1 MDFNFTEEQIALRD
15 LAREILEAEVT
26 PEHLKKIE
34 QGSDWYSAQL
44 WSKFAD
50 ANLLGLGIP
59 EELSGMGFGI
69 VELCLL
75 LQEVGRAVAPIPV
88 LPTLVLGALP
98 IARFGTEAQK
108 KRFLP
113 SVATGKTL
121 LSAALVD
128 ADSGDIRAPAS
139 RARHDGSGWRLD
151 GRKRFVS
158 GANRAERILVPAV
171 TDAGLGLFL
180 LDPNSDGVA
189 LSGGKTSTHEPI
201 FEVTLS
207 GARVADDDLLGGQVA
222 DPAAGASQ
230 LAWLYDCALVAISAT
245 QIGVCERALE
255 ITTQY
260 VSERQQ
266 FNAPI
271 GSFPAVQHRS
281 ADCYIDITSLRWITW
296 RAAWKLASDLDSSRD
311 ASIAKFFA
319 AEAGARVG
327 TAVQHLHG
335 GMGADRDYPIHRYFL
350 WSKSL
355 ELNLG
360 SAMPQ
365 LATLGRD
372 MARTGPQEF
381 L

>member
-1 MDFNFTEEQIALRD
+1 MDFSFTEEQIALRD

-26 PEHLKKIE
+26 PEHLKTIE
-34 QGSDWYSAQL
+34 QGKVGYSAQL
-44 WSKFAD
+44 WSKLAG

-59 EELSGMGFGI
+59 ENLSGMGFGI

-75 LQEVGRAVAPIPV
+75 LQEVGRAVAPIPA

-98 IARFGTEAQK
+98 IARFGTDAQK
-108 KRFLP
+108 ERFLP
-113 SVATGKTL
+113 SVATGETL
-121 LSAALVD
+121 LTAAWVD
-128 ADSGDIRAPAS
+128 ADSGDLRSPAT
-139 RARHDGSGWRLD
+139 RARRNGSGWRLD

-158 GANRAERILVPAV
+158 AAQSASRIVVPAV
-171 TDAGLGLFL
+171 TDTGPGLFL
-180 LDPNSDGVA
+180 LDPNADGVT

-201 FEVTLS
+201 FELAMS
-207 GARVADDDLLGGQVA
+207 GARVDDDDLLGGQIA
-222 DPAAGASQ
+222 ERAESAAQ
-230 LAWLYDCALVAISAT
+230 FAWLCDCALVAISAT

-255 ITTQY
+255 ITTRY

-271 GSFPAVQHRS
+271 GSFPAVQHRC
-281 ADCYIDITSLRWITW
+281 ADCYIDITALRWITW
-296 RAAWKLASDLDSSRD
+296 RAAWKLACGLDASRD
-311 ASIAKFFA
+311 AGIAKFFA

-365 LATLGRD
+365 LARLGRD

>member
-1 MDFNFTEEQIALRD
+1 MDFNFSEEQLALRD

-26 PEHLKKIE
+26 PEHLKAIE
-34 QGSDWYSAQL
+34 QRKDGYSAPL
-44 WSKFAD
+44 WSKLAD
-50 ANLLGLGIP
+50 ANLLGLAVP
-59 EELSGMGFGI
+59 ENLSGMGFGI

-75 LQEVGRAVAPIPV
+75 LQEVGRAVAPIPA

-98 IARFGTEAQK
+98 IARFGTDAQK
-108 KRFLP
+108 ERFLP
-113 SVATGKTL
+113 SVANGQTL

-128 ADSGDIRAPAS
+128 ADSSDIRAPAT

-158 GANRAERILVPAV
+158 AAQSAERIVVPAV

-180 LDPNSDGVA
+180 LDPNTDGVT
-189 LSGGKTSTHEPI
+189 LSGGKTSTHQPI
-201 FEVTLS
+201 FELTMS
-207 GARVADDDLLGGQVA
+207 GARVDEADLLGGEIA
-222 DPAAGASQ
+222 DRANATAQ
-230 LAWLYDCALVAISAT
+230 LAWLCDCALVAISAT

-255 ITTQY
+255 ITTHY

-296 RAAWKLASDLDSSRD
+296 RAAWKLASGLDATRD
-311 ASIAKFFA
+311 AGIAKFFA

-365 LATLGRD
+365 LAALGRD